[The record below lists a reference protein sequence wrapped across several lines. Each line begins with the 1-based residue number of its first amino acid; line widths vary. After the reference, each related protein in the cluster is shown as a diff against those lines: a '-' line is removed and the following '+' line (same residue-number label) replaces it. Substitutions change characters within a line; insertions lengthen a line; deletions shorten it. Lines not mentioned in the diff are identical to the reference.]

1 MLVACFRSAS
11 SRSFYLHVR
20 TIVMVISIMGI
31 ILPESVSYSDSLTTW
46 GNTSLCEFSLQL
58 QKSPYREDF
67 IARMATA
74 VTNYWAS
81 YNDPAIA
88 SDISDNGGFSLI
100 SFERDNTGDQ
110 QGGDIDSF
118 SKDCVSCHDG
128 LQASDVTVTYRNN
141 PGSSRTGGH
150 FNGSDHPIG
159 MDYASYASL
168 GRRYKPVTMLNP
180 KMLLVNGKVGCL
192 TCHNPLNPEKSHL
205 VMSDRRSALCLTCH
219 DK

>member
-31 ILPESVSYSDSLTTW
+31 ILPESVAYSDSLTTW

-67 IARMATA
+67 ISRRATA
-74 VTNYWAS
+74 ETTYWAS
-81 YNDPAIA
+81 NNDPAIA
-88 SDISDNGGFSLI
+88 SDTSDDGGFSLI
-100 SFERDNTGDQ
+100 SFGRDNTVDQ

-128 LQASDVTVTYRNN
+128 LRASDVSVNYRNN
-141 PGSSRTGGH
+141 PDGSRTGRH
-150 FNGSDHPIG
+150 FSGKDHPIG
-159 MDYASYASL
+159 MEYASYASF
-168 GRRYKPVTMLNP
+168 RRGYRPVAQLNP

>member
-1 MLVACFRSAS
+1 MLAKCFRFAP

-20 TIVMVISIMGI
+20 TIVIAISLMGI
-31 ILPESVSYSDSLTTW
+31 ILPENVAYPDSLTTW
-46 GNTSLCEFSLQL
+46 GNTRQCEFSLQL

-67 IARMATA
+67 TARMATA

-81 YNDPAIA
+81 NNDPAIA
-88 SDISDNGGFSLI
+88 SDTPDDGGFSFI
-100 SFERDNTGDQ
+100 SFGSDNTVDQ

-128 LQASDVTVTYRNN
+128 LRASDVSVNYRNSS
-141 PGSSRTGGH
+141 GGSRTGGH
-150 FNGSDHPIG
+150 FSGKDHPIG
-159 MDYASYASL
+159 MEYASYASF
-168 GRRYKPVTMLNP
+168 GRGYKPVTMLNP
-180 KMLLVNGKVGCL
+180 KMLLVKGKVGCL

-205 VMSDRRSALCLTCH
+205 VMSDYRSALCLTCH